1 MTKVRINGPQVP
13 AEMREVEIDA
23 DVEDVGG
30 LITELIK
37 TNPTYGKHLLTENGV
52 RTDLNILINGRNC
65 MFLDGLRSKVDIN
78 DVVDILLPVIGG

>member
-52 RTDLNILINGRNC
+52 RTDLNILINGRHC
-65 MFLDGLRSKVDIN
+65 MFLDGLRSKVDPKDI
-78 DVVDILLPVIGG
+78 VDILLPVIGG

>member
-1 MTKVRINGPQVP
+1 
-13 AEMREVEIDA
+13 MREVEIDA

-78 DVVDILLPVIGG
+78 GVVDILLPVIGG

>member
-1 MTKVRINGPQVP
+1 LTKVRINGPQVP

>member
-78 DVVDILLPVIGG
+78 DIVDILLPVIGG

>member
-1 MTKVRINGPQVP
+1 LTKVRINGPQVP
-13 AEMREVEIDA
+13 AETREVEIDA

-78 DVVDILLPVIGG
+78 DIVDILLPVIGG